1 MHCMS
6 STDHAACSPP
16 TCTAAVI
23 PAWNEAATVGAVVYA
38 ALDARLTDEVIV
50 VDNASSDAT
59 GDVAAAH
66 GARVVHEPTTGKG
79 EAMRAG
85 VAAASAADVIVFLD
99 ADLVGLRAHHVD
111 ALVASVI
118 AGDADMAC
126 GLFDRGPVANP
137 IFLEGLPVLT
147 GQRALRRELFEQLDL
162 RDVRGYRVEAALN
175 SLVAQRGLRRR
186 DQVLPGLWHRTKE
199 EKLSNPVVGFVTKL
213 GMLASACWSYTRF
226 ALARRSVQPAS

>member
-1 MHCMS
+1 MR
-6 STDHAACSPP
+6 
-16 TCTAAVI
+16 TAAVI

-38 ALDARLTDEVIV
+38 ALDARLVDEVIV
-50 VDNASSDAT
+50 VDNASTDAT
-59 GDVAAAH
+59 AAVAAVH
-66 GARVVHEPTTGKG
+66 GARVLREPTAGKG
-79 EAMRAG
+79 EAMRTG
-85 VAAASAADVIVFLD
+85 VASAADADVIVFLD
-99 ADLVGLRAHHVD
+99 ADLVGLRPHHVD
-111 ALVASVI
+111 ALVASVL

-175 SLVAQRGLRRR
+175 SLVAQRGLRRC

-199 EKLSNPVVGFVTKL
+199 EKLASPVVGFVTKL
-213 GMLASACWSYTRF
+213 AMLASACWSYTRF
-226 ALARRSVQPAS
+226 AVTRRPIQPVS